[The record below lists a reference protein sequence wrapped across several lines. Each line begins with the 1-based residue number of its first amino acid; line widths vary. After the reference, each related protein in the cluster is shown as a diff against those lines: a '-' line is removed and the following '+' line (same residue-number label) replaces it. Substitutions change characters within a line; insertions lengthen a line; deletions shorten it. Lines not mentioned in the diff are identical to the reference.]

1 MTSTPLTNASPS
13 VAGRRP
19 GKSARRR
26 AGGEAVGSSR
36 AWRLSRRTLAVLIG
50 LAFVFPIYWVFVI
63 SVDRPGQFD
72 SFPPVLIPQW
82 DWSNWSRAWGEA
94 PWVRML
100 LNTVLIAS
108 CTTLLALIT
117 STLAGFAFGVLR
129 FPGRKALTL
138 LVLSVLMM
146 PTTVLIIPDYI
157 LSSDLHLINT
167 YWIQIIPFGA
177 SVFGIFLVRQ
187 FFLGMPQELLDA
199 ASLDGAGRMRV
210 LWHIGVPMV
219 RPALIIIAI
228 NCFMGSWNSFLW
240 PEILVGGNAS
250 VQPVEVGLSTFATT
264 NGTDYQGMAAAVTFT
279 TLPVMIFFLV
289 LQRQFIRGA
298 MSAAGSLK

>member
-1 MTSTPLTNASPS
+1 MTSTPLNAVTS

-36 AWRLSRRTLAVLIG
+36 AWRLSRRALAVLLA
-50 LAFVFPIYWVFVI
+50 LAFIFPIYWVFVI

-82 DWSNWSRAWGEA
+82 DWSNWSRAWSEA
-94 PWVRML
+94 PWVRLL

-108 CTTLLALIT
+108 CATLLALVT

-129 FPGRKALTL
+129 FPGRKVLTL

-157 LSSDLHLINT
+157 LGSDLH
-167 YWIQIIPFGA
+167 
-177 SVFGIFLVRQ
+177 
-187 FFLGMPQELLDA
+187 
-199 ASLDGAGRMRV
+199 AG
-210 LWHIGVPMV
+210 
-219 RPALIIIAI
+219 
-228 NCFMGSWNSFLW
+228 
-240 PEILVGGNAS
+240 E
-250 VQPVEVGLSTFATT
+250 
-264 NGTDYQGMAAAVTFT
+264 
-279 TLPVMIFFLV
+279 
-289 LQRQFIRGA
+289 
-298 MSAAGSLK
+298 